1 MSRNHYS
8 WESSLEAMAE
18 ERNTLNYGIQKAH
31 WSLSDT
37 QAYLLPAWPCSQPEG
52 RNMVMSSSTCVSNGK
67 DGSSAAPL
75 VLLRWLQFDLPS
87 QIPCTLYKSECPT
100 LSLVTDSKEGLRTGE
115 HRFSLYQMPLKPL
128 RSTSLWLLT
137 PLWRLTVSSRKQ
149 RRKSADNK
157 WRQCWALLRLPSI
170 ALPEHWAG
178 AGVLSALQGPVAF
191 FYWAQSLRTFVA
203 LFLVQISEEKSEDC
217 R

>member
-1 MSRNHYS
+1 MGNSDDPLGPLSCHACFHKSRVWATGLVWICLSASIWIIHLDWSGALKLHQATLMSRNHYS

-128 RSTSLWLLT
+128 RSTSL
-137 PLWRLTVSSRKQ
+137 
-149 RRKSADNK
+149 
-157 WRQCWALLRLPSI
+157 
-170 ALPEHWAG
+170 
-178 AGVLSALQGPVAF
+178 
-191 FYWAQSLRTFVA
+191 
-203 LFLVQISEEKSEDC
+203 
-217 R
+217 

>member
-1 MSRNHYS
+1 M
-8 WESSLEAMAE
+8 ESKKPIGLYLTPKHVYFLLGHVA
-18 ERNTLNYGIQKAH
+18 NQKGAI
-31 WSLSDT
+31 WWCQVPPVCQTEKTAAL
-37 QAYLLPAWPCSQPEG
+37 Q
-52 RNMVMSSSTCVSNGK
+52 
-67 DGSSAAPL
+67 APL
-75 VLLRWLQFDLPS
+75 ILLRWLQFDLPS

-170 ALPEHWAG
+170 ALPERWAG
-178 AGVLSALQGPVAF
+178 AGVLSPLQGPVAF
-191 FYWAQSLRTFVA
+191 FFIEHRAWELLWPFS
-203 LFLVQISEEKSEDC
+203 
-217 R
+217 